1 MKTYQEAKKKTPS
14 ELLYIEVIKKAFND
28 AFAVGAESD
37 PDQVLSESQAKSWFS
52 LSNKDF
58 KLICELAGTEAE
70 YILKLYNNIQYN
82 YNSGKITKEEVKFGI
97 SRLDKKI

>member
-1 MKTYQEAKKKTPS
+1 MKAYHETEKKTPS

-58 KLICELAGTEAE
+58 KLICEHAGTEAE

-82 YNSGKITKEEVKFGI
+82 YNSGKITKEEVRFGI